1 MEQTVLNTDQIVA
14 LNAAAGESRLSGYY
28 LSGGTALAEYYL
40 RHRISDDL
48 DFFIYDEPDS
58 IFLPEFAE
66 KLKAL
71 LRSSS
76 IRFERLHDRYQFY
89 FSLHDRG
96 ELKIEFARYHFK
108 SLLEPRNINGV
119 RIDSFR
125 DIAANKLMAM
135 LDRFDPKDFIDLY
148 YIIQQTSLDELRQ
161 DAEKKF
167 GIKIGGVFLGGELG
181 KARRIEVLPKML
193 KPLKVE
199 ELKAFFSEQARK
211 LAPEVLF

>member
-125 DIAANKLMAM
+125 DIAANKLIAAF
-135 LDRFDPKDFIDLY
+135 LRHGDSFVIFNIQKIFLIAGICKQIQIKNFVSGIFIV
-148 YIIQQTSLDELRQ
+148 
-161 DAEKKF
+161 
-167 GIKIGGVFLGGELG
+167 KITD
-181 KARRIEVLPKML
+181 
-193 KPLKVE
+193 KV
-199 ELKAFFSEQARK
+199 
-211 LAPEVLF
+211 